1 MKHKIFS
8 GTLLLVLLSASGY
21 YFLNVYKTS
30 EETIKNPPITIIK
43 DSQFEKAVALIEK
56 GNYKEADVI
65 LTSLETNTSMND
77 LAYLR
82 LKKLQ
87 ILLSEKDYQAAIAAL
102 DAILDNPLFPGG
114 TKARALENIFSSY
127 FDGGENELFYNAIFT
142 SPRLASLRATSSQ
155 QSFFNYA
162 EYGYSIWPNTVLGAN
177 AIYGRLDDIK
187 LTKDPV
193 VQEAKKKELAKFLVN
208 FFNDSDKEI
217 TLLSEYPHQE
227 HTLIFTYLERARVLR
242 HARDRSVTTPPQ
254 YRELDQII
262 PLMRLSK
269 TIEDPFYKFYSV
281 FIYIHYLYLSGITTP
296 PMLPKDIQDMVSDVS
311 IFDTKIITKDWYTQ
325 VIGTTKKWTKERKE
339 FLSNINPGLGKLIE
353 LYN

>member
-1 MKHKIFS
+1 MKYNFFF
-8 GTLLLVLLSASGY
+8 GTLLIVLLSASGY
-21 YFLNVYKTS
+21 FFLNVYKSSKDNT
-30 EETIKNPPITIIK
+30 ENPPITIIK
-43 DSQFEKAVALIEK
+43 DSQFENAVSLIEAGK
-56 GNYKEADVI
+56 YQEADTI
-65 LTSLETNTSMND
+65 LTSLETNISMND

-87 ILLSEKDYQAAIAAL
+87 ILLSKKDYQAAIAAL
-102 DAILDNPLFPGG
+102 DTILVNPLFPKS

-127 FDGGENELFYNAIFT
+127 FNSGKNEDFYNAIFM
-142 SPRLASLRATSSQ
+142 SPQLSSLRATSSQ

-193 VQEAKKKELAKFLVN
+193 VQEEKKKDLANFLIN
-208 FFNDSDKEI
+208 FFSNSDKEI
-217 TLLSEYPHQE
+217 ILLSEYPHQE
-227 HTLIFTYLERARVLR
+227 HSLIFTYLERARVLR
-242 HARDRSVTTPPQ
+242 HARDRAVLTPPQ
-254 YRELDQII
+254 YKELDQLI

-281 FIYIHYLYLSGITTP
+281 FLYIHYLYLSKITIP
-296 PMLPKDIQDMVSDVS
+296 PELPKDIQGMVSDVS
-311 IFDTKIITKDWYTQ
+311 IFDTKIITKEWYTQ
-325 VIGTTKKWTKERKE
+325 VIGTTKKWTKERKD
-339 FLSNINPGLGKLIE
+339 FLSNINPGLGNLIE